1 MLLNYDASGSACNYV
16 AVRSYHKASHFFTC
30 ISVTND
36 QSECS
41 SHADDAAATGTM
53 ITTQPSAEGT

>member
-1 MLLNYDASGSACNYV
+1 MNYDANGSYIAIH
-16 AVRSYHKASHFFTC
+16 SYCKASHCFTC

-41 SHADDAAATGTM
+41 SHADDAAATETM